1 MSKLRADVARYCRMC
16 NGSATVSFSACF
28 AGFLSPRMAPVV
40 LLRLAE
46 MTYGRRPLRLF
57 AKFFAA
63 LNLLCFG
70 IEVSPR
76 VRIGGGLFLPHTVG
90 TVIGAE
96 AIGENCTIMQGVT
109 LGSRRPDIGF
119 TPSERPLV
127 GNGVTICAGAKIVG
141 RVTIGDNAT
150 IGANAVVLEDVP
162 PNATVAGVPA
172 RVVRMAADGESS
184 GGNG

>member
-1 MSKLRADVARYCRMC
+1 
-16 NGSATVSFSACF
+16 
-28 AGFLSPRMAPVV
+28 MAPVV

-109 LGSRRPDIGF
+109 LGSRWPDIGF

-172 RVVRMAADGESS
+172 RVVRMAAGGESS